1 MRQTSTR
8 IRQNRARQAFAL
20 EALEE
25 RRVFAAVFWDGGGG
39 DLFWNNPLNWSN
51 NSIPT
56 SLDSVSISAQPGLGP
71 ISIAGAPARALSL
84 FTSHDLR
91 ISADASLR
99 VEHLLNA
106 RPGSDLEVAGE
117 LVWRGGTMDEG
128 GVTTIL
134 AGGVLTIN
142 APSSV
147 DSERRIVNQ
156 GIVRWTSGTVFLSG
170 SQSIIENTTEGV
182 VIAST
187 GGTRMS
193 ESLVPVGIVN
203 HGRIQSEGTGTV
215 TIDVPL
221 ENRGSVEVRH
231 GTLALQGGGTNS
243 GDFDTDFGAS
253 LRIGGFDD
261 PFAFQNGTSF
271 TGAGAVLL
279 TDAGHTIQGTID
291 LGPAGVVVDSYE
303 NALITAGP
311 TTILGDLTL
320 SKNPTLD
327 FRHSVRMFGML
338 NMDRGVLT
346 GDGHVWIHGGMRWGQ
361 ATLGGSGVVRI
372 QRGAHL
378 DMSENVIRTVSDS
391 RQVWNN
397 GTADWSEGNIWLEH
411 GTSVFQNLRGGRF
424 NADADGASI
433 FGDGQFI
440 NKGFFEVDI
449 ASNAQINAMTQF
461 SNATQAGFG
470 GLKVVSGS
478 LQLLGDVPQFSATGS
493 LKYGVWSINSNASI
507 ITEPTVRL
515 TWNSAFVTLQGSAA
529 FSGLNALRQN
539 NGTLTLDRTSS
550 FLENLPGEFVN
561 SGTLIKSGSGI
572 ARIDTPFRNL
582 GSIVVEGPGGSGASI
597 AEFIID
603 SGAGEFVN
611 RGSISIASRA
621 RVQVIG
627 DFRQTSS
634 ASLSIGA
641 SGTAV
646 HEVGRLWVRGA
657 STLSGAL
664 QFAPEAGF
672 TPTGGQLF
680 TFFKSDA
687 GRTGLFGTVSA
698 PNLGGGMVA
707 VLASVPSGLAVRVNA

>member
-1 MRQTSTR
+1 MRRPSTK
-8 IRQNRARQAFAL
+8 IRRNRALHAFAL

-56 SLDSVSISAQPGLGP
+56 SIDSVSISAQPGLGP
-71 ISIAGAPARALSL
+71 ISIAGAPARASYLT
-84 FTSHDLR
+84 TSHDLTVN
-91 ISADASLR
+91 ANASLR
-99 VEHLLNA
+99 VENGLFA
-106 RPGSDLEVAGE
+106 RPGSDLMVAGE
-117 LVWRGGTMDEG
+117 LVWRGGTMDDG
-128 GVTTIL
+128 GVTTI
-134 AGGVLTIN
+134 APGGVLTIS

-147 DSERRIVNQ
+147 QSDRHLTNQ
-156 GIVRWTSGTVFLSG
+156 GIIRWNAGSMYFSG
-170 SQSIIENTTEGV
+170 SHSVLENAAGGV
-182 VIAST
+182 IVAAT

-193 ESLVPVGIVN
+193 EVFSPVGIVN
-203 HGRIQSEGTGTV
+203 NGRIQAEGTGTI

-221 ENRGSVEVRH
+221 ENRGIVEVRH
-231 GTLALQGGGTNS
+231 GTLALQGSGTNS
-243 GDFDTDFGAS
+243 GAFETDFGAS
-253 LRIGGFDD
+253 LRIGGFAD
-261 PFAFQNGTSF
+261 PFAFLNGTTFS
-271 TGAGAVLL
+271 GGGAVFL

-291 LGPAGVVVDSYE
+291 LGPSGVVVDSYE
-303 NALITAGP
+303 TALITTGP

-338 NMDRGVLT
+338 NMDRGALT

-372 QRGAHL
+372 QRGAQL
-378 DMSENVIRTVSDS
+378 DMGDNVLRTISDS

-397 GTADWSEGNIWLEH
+397 GTTDWTAGSIWIKH

-424 NADADGASI
+424 NADADGSLI
-433 FGDGQFI
+433 YGDGQFI

-449 ASNAQINAMTQF
+449 ASNAQITVGAEF

-478 LQLLGDVPQFSATGS
+478 LRLTGDVPQFAATGS

-507 ITEPTVRL
+507 ITEPTARL
-515 TWNSAFVTLQGSAA
+515 TWNSAFVTLQGTAT

-539 NGTLTLDRTSS
+539 NGTLTLDRASS
-550 FLENLPGEFVN
+550 FLENLSGELVN
-561 SGTLIKSGSGI
+561 SGTLVKSGSGI
-572 ARIDTPFRNL
+572 ARIDAPFRNL
-582 GSIVVEGPGGSGASI
+582 GSIVVEGPGGAGSSI
-597 AEFIID
+597 GELIID
-603 SGAGEFVN
+603 AGAGEFVN
-611 RGSISIASRA
+611 SGSISIASRA

-634 ASLSIGA
+634 ATLSIGA

-657 STLSGAL
+657 STLSGSL
-664 QFAPEAGF
+664 RFAPEAGL
-672 TPTGGQLF
+672 TPVGGQIY

-687 GRTGLFGTVSA
+687 GRSGLFGPVAA
-698 PNLGGGMVA
+698 PSLGGGMVA
-707 VLASVPSGLAVRVNA
+707 VLTTVPSGLGVRINA